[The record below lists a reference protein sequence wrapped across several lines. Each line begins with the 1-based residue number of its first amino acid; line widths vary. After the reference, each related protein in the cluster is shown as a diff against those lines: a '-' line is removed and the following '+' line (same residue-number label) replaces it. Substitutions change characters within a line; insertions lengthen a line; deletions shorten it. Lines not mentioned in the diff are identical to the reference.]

1 MANERGG
8 VVPSGDGIRSA
19 LRWLAERRQADPAA
33 ARMKLIEEAA
43 LRFDLTPLET
53 DFLARS
59 WKE

>member
-8 VVPSGDGIRSA
+8 VVPAGDGIRSA

-59 WKE
+59 CKE